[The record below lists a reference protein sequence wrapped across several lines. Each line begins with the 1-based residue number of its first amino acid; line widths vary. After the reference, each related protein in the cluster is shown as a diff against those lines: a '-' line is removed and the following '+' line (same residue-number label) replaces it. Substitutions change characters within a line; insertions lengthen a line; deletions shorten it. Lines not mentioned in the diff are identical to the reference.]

1 MLCPS
6 PSFFSTAFLLFH
18 EYPYQY
24 RSGSRNHD
32 KAQVVLSIHI
42 FRHSLKYLVINAP
55 ASASPQLPSMSFA
68 SRVSAPGQQ
77 QQATQTGTVSLAI
90 KGWASGPSKFAQNP
104 AEGQSAILGW
114 LNKRSQRQ
122 ILNHRFIGRAGAVL
136 IVDINASDRPRFDH
150 LNGFTFSGGTIIV
163 EEANAPRNAPPGQQN
178 GVFNPPAGPRADNR
192 HNSSVANDGRIPS
205 GPRGGTRP
213 FGSGGGDISMN
224 GQPAAPVNANKAQLE
239 AVLTNVIRKRY
250 NAAEKYLTLE
260 SLATD
265 EEIIAAGLTTS
276 SASKVFTAIFT
287 IAEKHVFETPAK
299 RREMVVSVS
308 LSNNAL
314 TTVGDIIAL
323 NSTFPNMKNLD
334 LSNNQLTDAGSFKF
348 WRNGMRNLEH
358 LIITGNPIDASQPD
372 KDKLIRW
379 WRNLKMLNGAPVT
392 RGANSMA
399 LDAPSNGLNGGG
411 IDRTASPAPS
421 QPFVF
426 PNAQRPT
433 QGHPDFAENSM
444 FALPEPGKDAETL
457 QKEQMGLRFSFE
469 TRLNMNMTEQC
480 LVANGWDYDK
490 AKENLGELVQQGAVG
505 AENFL

>member
-1 MLCPS
+1 
-6 PSFFSTAFLLFH
+6 
-18 EYPYQY
+18 
-24 RSGSRNHD
+24 
-32 KAQVVLSIHI
+32 
-42 FRHSLKYLVINAP
+42 
-55 ASASPQLPSMSFA
+55 MSFA

-77 QQATQTGTVSLAI
+77 QAAQSGTVSLAI

-136 IVDINASDRPRFDH
+136 IVDINAADRPRFDH

-163 EEANAPRNAPPGQQN
+163 EEANAPRNAPQGQQN
-178 GVFNPPAGPRADNR
+178 GAFNPPAGPRTDNR
-192 HNSSVANDGRIPS
+192 HNSHVSNDPRIPN
-205 GPRGGTRP
+205 GPRGSTRP
-213 FGSGGGDISMN
+213 FGSVGGGGGDISMN
-224 GQPAAPVNANKAQLE
+224 GQPAPPVDSNKAQLE
-239 AVLTNVIRKRY
+239 AILTNVIRKRY
-250 NAAEKYLTLE
+250 NAAEKFLTLE

-265 EEIIAAGLTTS
+265 EEIIAAGLTSS

-287 IAEKHVFETPAK
+287 MAEKHVFETLAK

-308 LSNNAL
+308 LSNNSL

-323 NSTFPNMKNLD
+323 NSTFPNLKNLD

-358 LIITGNPIDASQPD
+358 LIITGNPIDTNQVE
-372 KDKLIRW
+372 KDKLVRW
-379 WRNLKMLNGAPVT
+379 WRNLKMLNGAPVS
-392 RGANSMA
+392 RGGATATNNNTTTMSLDTPGGILSGNNSI
-399 LDAPSNGLNGGG
+399 
-411 IDRTASPAPS
+411 IDRTASPAPA
-421 QPFVF
+421 FAF
-426 PNAQRPT
+426 ANTARPT
-433 QGHPDFAENSM
+433 QGHPEFEEGSM
-444 FALPEPGKDAETL
+444 FALPAPGKDAETL

-490 AKENLGELVQQGAVG
+490 AKENLGVLVEQGAVG